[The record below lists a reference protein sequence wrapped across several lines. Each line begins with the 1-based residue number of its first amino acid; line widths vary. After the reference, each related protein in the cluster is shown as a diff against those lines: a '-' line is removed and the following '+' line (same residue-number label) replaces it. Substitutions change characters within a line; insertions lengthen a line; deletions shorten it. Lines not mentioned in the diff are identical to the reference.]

1 MNGPVIETRGLC
13 KVFPSAGG
21 GSLTVL
27 DGLDL
32 VVDPGELVCVL
43 GPTGCGKTTLLRILS
58 GLEPCTAGEVQLS
71 AGTKRA
77 AAGVVFQQNSL
88 LPWRRVLANVT
99 FPMEM
104 AGVPRGRARSAA
116 RELLELVQLEG
127 VEQAY
132 PYELSG
138 GMQQRAAIARALAT
152 GSDLLLFDE
161 PFGALDDQTRIVL
174 QEVLLDIWQE
184 RRATV
189 LFVTHNIEEALVL
202 GSRILVLG
210 GGRILEDRSVELPRP
225 RDRFAP
231 DFVAALMELRKT
243 FAAAVLESAAT

>member
-1 MNGPVIETRGLC
+1 MSTPVIETHALR
-13 KVFPSAGG
+13 KVFSRGEG
-21 GSLTVL
+21 ESLTVL

-32 VVDPGELVCVL
+32 AVEAGELVSVL
-43 GPTGCGKTTLLRILS
+43 GPTGCGKTTLLRILA
-58 GLEPCTAGEVQLS
+58 GLEPATDGSVRLAES
-71 AGTKRA
+71 AGRSK
-77 AAGVVFQQNSL
+77 AGVVFQQSSL
-88 LPWRRVLANVT
+88 LPWRRVLANVA
-99 FPMEM
+99 FPMEL
-104 AGVPRGRARSAA
+104 AGVPRSPAREKA
-116 RELLELVQLEG
+116 RELLALVRLEG
-127 VEQAY
+127 VERAY

-152 GSDLLLFDE
+152 GSDLLLLDE

-174 QEVLLDIWQE
+174 QEVLLELWRD

-210 GGRILEDRSVELPRP
+210 GGRILDDRKVELSRP

-231 DFVAALMELRKT
+231 EFVEALVDLRRT
-243 FAAAVLESAAT
+243 FAEAVARVVAS